1 VTDRVTG
8 DELERLVRE
17 HAALERVATLVARQP
32 PQAEVF
38 AAVTREAAML
48 LGARMSFLLRVESPT
63 EAGVVA
69 GWARDETPV
78 PVGSRGALDGRGLV
92 GQIMQT
98 GQPVRIEDFDE
109 VGETVA
115 AQMRQVGVR
124 SGVAGPVVLG
134 GRVWGAL
141 SAAWSEGVPIPV
153 GAEDRVAAFAELVS
167 YAIDNAET
175 REDLRRLAAEQS
187 ALRRVA
193 TLVAQG
199 APPAEV
205 FGAVA
210 AEVAAV
216 LDLPLVEMC
225 RYEPD
230 GTATVI
236 GAVGDHPFQTGTNWT
251 LDGPSLT
258 AEVKHTGRPARVE
271 DYADVPGSMRAAA
284 RAAGVHAGVG
294 APIVV
299 DGKVWGVVS
308 AGGSARVRLL
318 PDAET
323 RLSRFTELIATAVS
337 NVQARQDLRR
347 LADEQSALRR
357 IATLAARG
365 SGARAV
371 FDAVCEET
379 GRLFAAASVNL
390 THFTADGFNETMA
403 GWSLRGVHVP
413 TGTLLPLEGESIN
426 AVVRDTAAPARF
438 DSYEGSTGELA
449 ARLRQLGIRS
459 EVGAPVIV
467 DGEVWGALIAG
478 TDQPDPLP
486 PDTEFRLAKF
496 AELIAI
502 DVSNATARAELIDSR
517 ARIVQAG
524 FEQRRRVVRDLHDGA
539 QQRLVHAVMTLQLA
553 RSEPDAPPE
562 LARLLEQAVEHTS
575 AAIDELRE
583 LAHGI
588 HPALL
593 TTRGLAAAVES
604 LADRAPVPVRVEIP
618 AQRYPASVESAAYF
632 VAAEALTNVAKYA
645 RASTARVAVT
655 HHSDALVIEVEDDGV
670 GGATPS
676 TGSGLSGLRDR
687 LAALQGQLIID
698 SPPARGTRL
707 RAEIP
712 LVASAVHDASAAD
725 SPA

>member
-1 VTDRVTG
+1 VAERIPAE
-8 DELERLVRE
+8 ELEPLARE
-17 HAALERVATLVARQP
+17 HAALRRVATLVARQP
-32 PQAEVF
+32 PPAEVF
-38 AAVTREAAML
+38 EAVTREAGIA
-48 LGARMSFLLRVESPT
+48 LGARLTGLLRVESPEWAVIVASWSSGG
-63 EAGVVA
+63 EAL
-69 GWARDETPV
+69 
-78 PVGSRGALDGRGLV
+78 PVGSRGPLDGRGLV
-92 GQIMQT
+92 GRILCT
-98 GQPVRIEDFDE
+98 GRPVRLDDFDE
-109 VGETVA
+109 VGGAVA
-115 AQMRQVGVR
+115 AQMRHLGVR
-124 SGVAGPVVLG
+124 SGVAGPIVLG
-134 GRVWGAL
+134 ARIWGAL
-141 SAAWSEGVPIPV
+141 SATWTEGVPIPQ
-153 GAEDRVAAFAELVS
+153 GAQDRVAEFAELVA

-175 REDLRRLAAEQS
+175 RKDLRRLADEQA

-271 DYADVPGSMRAAA
+271 DYADVPGSMRVAA

-294 APIVV
+294 APIIV
-299 DGKVWGVVS
+299 DGDLWGVVS
-308 AGGSARVRLL
+308 AGGGARVTLL

-323 RLSRFTELIATAVS
+323 RLSQFTELIATAVS

-347 LADEQSALRR
+347 LAKEQAALRR
-357 IATLAARG
+357 IATLVAE
-365 SGARAV
+365 GAPSQQV

-379 GRLFAAASVNL
+379 GRLFGASSVNL
-390 THFTADGFNETMA
+390 VHFTPDDFHLAMS

-413 TGTLLPLEGESIN
+413 TGTLRPLEGDT
-426 AVVRDTAAPARF
+426 VDTLVKRTAAPGRC
-438 DSYEGSTGELA
+438 DSYEHAEGELA
-449 ARLRQLGIRS
+449 ALLRQLGVRS
-459 EVGAPVIV
+459 EVGAPVV
-467 DGEVWGALIAG
+467 VEGQVWGALIAG
-478 TDQPDPLP
+478 TDEPEPLP
-486 PDTEFRLAKF
+486 PGTEVRLASF
-496 AELIAI
+496 AELIATA
-502 DVSNATARAELIDSR
+502 VSNATARSELIASR
-517 ARIVQAG
+517 ARIVEAG

-553 RSEPDAPPE
+553 HGRSDAPPE
-562 LARLLEQAVEHTS
+562 LARLVGESLEHTS
-575 AAIDELRE
+575 AAIEELRE

-593 TTRGLAAAVES
+593 TTRGLAAAVGA
-604 LADRAPVPVRVEIP
+604 LADRAPVPVRLDIP
-618 AQRYPASVESAAYF
+618 EQRYPARVESAAYF

-645 RASTARVAVT
+645 QATSAHVAAT
-655 HHSDALVIEVEDDGV
+655 RRGDALILEVVDDGV
-670 GGATPS
+670 GGALS
-676 TGSGLSGLRDR
+676 AGRGLAGLRDR
-687 LAALQGQLIID
+687 IAAFQGKLTVD
-698 SPPARGTRL
+698 SPSGQGTHI

-712 LVASAVHDASAAD
+712 L
-725 SPA
+725 PAGAGREPSSDEPGSV